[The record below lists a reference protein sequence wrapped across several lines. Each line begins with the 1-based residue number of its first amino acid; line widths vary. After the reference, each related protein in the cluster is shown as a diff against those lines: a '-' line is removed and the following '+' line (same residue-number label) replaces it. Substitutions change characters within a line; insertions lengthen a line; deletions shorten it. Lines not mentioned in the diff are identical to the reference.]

1 MISKFFFCGGC
12 CCFCFFFGAP
22 CCCCCLFFIEL
33 CCFSSSLVPLLSQHT
48 LATSVSAFLRGVFF
62 SRWNP
67 DSGVVVPSAAAAV
80 NYRAEETAVVPRAG

>member
-22 CCCCCLFFIEL
+22 CCCCLFFIEL
-33 CCFSSSLVPLLSQHT
+33 CCFFPLVPLLSQHT
-48 LATSVSAFLRGVFF
+48 RHFRFYYFFGAVF
-62 SRWNP
+62 RWNP
-67 DSGVVVPSAAAAV
+67 DSGSGAVVVPSAAEAV